1 MKKTLSVFLILLLT
15 LVPISSFAA
24 ENSTL
29 IYGMS
34 LENASDGA
42 LTDSGLT
49 DLANNFQTG
58 KGNEIVIKG
67 SPAVKSEKINGSD
80 TVKMLNFYGTGST
93 VTNFS
98 LEPSDTVTF
107 RNLASSTVSVWVRP
121 QNAQSENV
129 RTIFSFSNANL
140 SDSVYYAGF
149 KTAEDGKLMLTVY
162 SNGETAEA
170 DVSEY
175 ENKFINLV
183 FTRSFTENEETEKTY
198 LTFKAY
204 LNTKE
209 IISVTDKEVTREDE
223 NNGKKAKYLYI
234 GAPGSKNENVSGVLN
249 GDLAEFKLY
258 STGLSENE
266 RKLAYISS
274 QELFTQ
280 KESSVTP
287 GEGEGGETTA
297 EEKILFDLVVGDTVS
312 DLTDSADST
321 TVFKN
326 RNNVTKDAFSG
337 MTGAVNYLHFSDDT
351 KRADGYAPY
360 LEFSGNNIW
369 NKDEFTIETWLR
381 MTDGPSSSYWG
392 NIFVNSPGNLN
403 NHIMRITYLGDSY
416 ALDSA
421 SSQYNYR
428 LKIGGGAYF
437 GKWAHLAVTAKYDD
451 ENGKLATEVFINGES
466 VMNSEIEYESRI
478 SENNSYWC
486 LGGITNSASESFR
499 GDIATFTVYDKV
511 RSTEK
516 ITADYKKDIDKYTE
530 ATFES
535 EKSEIA
541 KDASQILM
549 TTASDKST
557 DYILKSGITFSELES
572 GKAVLGSAQKTNG
585 GFLVT
590 FGQYFKYGDIIK
602 VYSNE
607 AKSYTGINIE
617 KGFTDID
624 FTLYNES
631 LSPVSKPD
639 GSKEYMVKP
648 VIKNNSENTAEY
660 KYIIVFRDEKGAS
673 VASFA
678 GEASID
684 GGKTSGNNFIK
695 SFSGTSDAVKAELYV
710 YEKTLTGLKP
720 VYGSPSVKK

>member
-1 MKKTLSVFLILLLT
+1 MKKILSVFLILLLT

-58 KGNEIVIKG
+58 TEVLIENT
-67 SPAVKSEKINGSD
+67 PTVKSEKINGSD
-80 TVKMLNFYGTGST
+80 TVKMLDFSGSKT
-93 VTNFS
+93 TYFS
-98 LEPSDTVTF
+98 LEPSKTVTF
-107 RNLASSTVSVWVRP
+107 RNLASSTVCTWVRP
-121 QNAQSENV
+121 QKDEKTDNV
-129 RTIFSFSNANL
+129 HTVFSLSYTSL

-149 KTAEDGKLMLTVY
+149 KTAEDGKLILTVY

-175 ENKFINLV
+175 ENKFMNLV

-234 GAPGSKNENVSGVLN
+234 GASGSKKDVLN

-266 RKLAYISS
+266 RKLAYVSS
-274 QELFTQ
+274 QELFTK

-312 DLTDSADST
+312 DLADSADST
-321 TVFKN
+321 TVFRN

-360 LEFSGNNIW
+360 LEFSGNNLW

-381 MTDGPSSSYWG
+381 MTDGPSSGYWG

-486 LGGITNSASESFR
+486 LGGITNSVSESFR

-516 ITADYKKDIDKYTE
+516 ITADYQKDIDKYTE

-648 VIKNNSENTAEY
+648 VIKNNSQSTAEY

-673 VASFA
+673 VASSA

-684 GGKTSGNNFIK
+684 GGKTSGNDFIK